1 MNGSLINLAPHKLPL
16 KRRHSKGNHP
26 LVVLGDFNE
35 ILYPSEKEGGN
46 ARPNGMMRDFRECL
60 MDCGLEDLG
69 YMGDHFTWSRG
80 EIRERLDRAV
90 CNVGWAHKFPRAAV
104 INEEHVHSDHRPLV
118 LDMDYLDDNIFR
130 QPEGRVKQFEA
141 RWLKEETFTEIV
153 KASWERAKL
162 AGIGPSLA
170 DRTRAVHA
178 DLHTWDRVT
187 LKGPKRRINK
197 LKKS

>member
-1 MNGSLINLAPHKLPL
+1 M
-16 KRRHSKGNHP
+16 
-26 LVVLGDFNE
+26 
-35 ILYPSEKEGGN
+35 
-46 ARPNGMMRDFRECL
+46 
-60 MDCGLEDLG
+60 
-69 YMGDHFTWSRG
+69 
-80 EIRERLDRAV
+80 
-90 CNVGWAHKFPRAAV
+90 

-118 LDMDYLDDNIFR
+118 LDMDYLNDNIFIR
-130 QPEGRVKQFEA
+130 PKGCVKKFEA
-141 RWLKEETFTEIV
+141 RWLKEETLTEIV

-197 LKKS
+197 LKKELERLRRGPLNTESRCRQKEIIVVIENLLD